1 VKTFFIY
8 LKRLVFGPLVAS
20 FIISFGYVWYHI
32 PHSQK
37 NKMALYIFLI
47 WLGVLLLFKF
57 FKSVYLWLV
66 SKFER
71 HPFWRDEFFY
81 FFDELFFICSLYFF
95 TFFSRHELASLL
107 IFFIVSVLLYFRLD
121 AYLAKHPVPD
131 WRRAARGFF
140 ILAAFIFLIQSVFQ
154 YFAFSHYIL
163 DSNIK
168 FYNIVL
174 FRSVAMAAVWLA
186 GFALASLL
194 YISIKNFV
202 RFSLL
207 IVWSALFLFSLLLG
221 AINIGVLKHSSL
233 YLSPA
238 IVGHAGEGGI
248 AVFGQTAVILISFFV
263 AISTIAMLVIRK
275 FMGAHKKTN
284 KRCWYYYDFA
294 IVAIS
299 IFAVLGIVSLRS
311 TPEAKIIKSFYDY
324 WRGSEVSV
332 ELDSIVKS
340 KLERFGVFHNYD
352 NFYLNRRDK
361 VFENEL
367 NALPEKYKEK
377 QPNIVIIFL
386 ESYSTRLTGVYNPEM
401 KEVTPGLNAMAEDAN
416 TTIFKN
422 MYNPS
427 TPTITGLIAELC
439 SFLPPIGHQEIEIE
453 KHLQKHHL
461 FCLPQA
467 LHENGYQSSLYIT
480 AVQKDF
486 ANKDSIIESM
496 GVDEVWG
503 TKELSDRIAGEP
515 LSWGYSDQQM
525 FPVLFDEM
533 KVKKIGNEEPFLLM
547 LSTVDTHPPFN
558 LAKDMI
564 MYGDGEN
571 DLLNAIH
578 TTDHAF
584 KLFWQDFTQSEFY
597 ENTII
602 VAIADHAV
610 FPAAYEKK
618 FFPDLAGKM
627 TYYDEIVL
635 MTYIPETLLPNEV
648 DTYSSAID
656 FAPTMLH
663 ILGINIPNS
672 FEGWSIFDKRPEYP
686 NLLGMHEFGLW
697 INQEING
704 SSTRRID
711 FAPPVDIDCPLVLSE
726 RDVETPLSLCE
737 YKNYFQWKRQMFEEG
752 RWWFVK

>member
-1 VKTFFIY
+1 M
-8 LKRLVFGPLVAS
+8 KRLVFGPLVAS
-20 FIISFGYVWYHI
+20 FIISFGYVWYHV
-32 PHSQK
+32 PHSQ
-37 NKMALYIFLI
+37 NSKMALYIFLI
-47 WLGVLLLFKF
+47 WLGVLFLFKF

-81 FFDELFFICSLYFF
+81 FFDELFFICSLFF
-95 TFFSRHELASLL
+95 LTFFSRHELISLI
-107 IFFIVSVLLYFRLD
+107 IFTAVSILLYFRLD
-121 AYLAKHPVPD
+121 AYLAKHPVSD
-131 WRRAARGFF
+131 WRKAARGFF
-140 ILAAFIFLIQSVFQ
+140 ILAGFIFLIQAVFQ

-186 GFALASLL
+186 GFALASLF
-194 YISIKNFV
+194 YISIKNHV
-202 RFSLL
+202 RFALL
-207 IVWSALFLFSLLLG
+207 IVWSVLFLFSLLLG
-221 AINIGVLKHSSL
+221 AVNIGVLKHSSL

-248 AVFGQTAVILISFFV
+248 AVFGQTAIILIAFFV
-263 AISTIAMLVIRK
+263 AISTIAMFVIKK
-275 FMGAHKKTN
+275 FMKAHKKTDR
-284 KRCWYYYDFA
+284 RCWYYYDFA
-294 IVAIS
+294 VIAVS
-299 IFAVLGIVSLRS
+299 IFAILAIVSLRS

-324 WRGSEVSV
+324 WNGSTVSA
-332 ELDSIVKS
+332 ELDSTIKN
-340 KLERFGVFHNYD
+340 KLERFGIFHNYD
-352 NFYLNRRDK
+352 DFYLNKREQ
-361 VFENEL
+361 VFEKEL
-367 NALPEKYKEK
+367 NALPEKLIEK
-377 QPNIVIIFL
+377 KPNIVIIFL
-386 ESYSTRLTGVYNPEM
+386 ESYSTRLTGVYNSEM
-401 KEVTPGLNAMAEDAN
+401 QEVTPGLNAMAEDAN
-416 TTIFKN
+416 TTVFKN

-461 FCLPQA
+461 YCLPKA
-467 LHENGYQSSLYIT
+467 LQESGYQSSLYIT
-480 AVQKDF
+480 AVKKDF

-496 GVDEVWG
+496 GVNEIWG
-503 TKELSDRIAGEP
+503 TKELSSRIAGEP

-525 FPVLFDEM
+525 FPVMLDEM
-533 KVKKIGNEEPFLLM
+533 KVKKLQNEEPFLLM

-564 MYGDGEN
+564 MFGDGEN
-571 DLLNAIH
+571 NLLNAIH

-584 KLFWQDFTQSEFY
+584 KLFWQDFRQSEFY
-597 ENTII
+597 DNTIVI
-602 VAIADHAV
+602 AIADHAV

-627 TYYDEIVL
+627 TYYDEIVFMAYL
-635 MTYIPETLLPNEV
+635 PETLLPKEV
-648 DTYSSAID
+648 DIYSSAID

-663 ILGINIPNS
+663 ILEINPANS
-672 FEGWSIFDKRPEYP
+672 FEGWSIFDKRPDYP

-697 INQEING
+697 INQETNG
-704 SSTRRID
+704 SSTRQID
-711 FAPPVDIDCPLVLSE
+711 FAPPVDIDCPSIPGVPDNEKQL
-726 RDVETPLSLCE
+726 TLCE